1 MSKSLSIFFWIS
13 STFFTFFGA
22 ISLILSAFD
31 GFRILP
37 LIILMFGLILIIF
50 TYLNSINTIGIRFKK
65 IFEFLSLLMFW
76 VITLTIIVF
85 SLEQYQRW
93 KNGFNL
99 IDLSLKTH
107 LIPKVI
113 YDQNNT
119 RRIFNSD
126 YVEKN
131 NLNISNPN
139 ENIFNPVNIF
149 GVKTDSPPYLFKRNK
164 SYSYKEGI
172 FKEQVGNEKIH
183 FETNSNGFRGPE
195 INFEKKFTILC
206 LGASTT
212 EGANSNEDNTYPQHL
227 QRLINEEYQDI
238 QIINMGHSGY
248 TPKDI
253 YKLFKF
259 NLDLNPDIVIYFEG
273 NGNGLD
279 RKEVYSNE
287 SISTSTL
294 INAIYK
300 RLMIGR
306 IIINSVPNAM
316 KNIYLNSRVE
326 TFDLNKDRPSR
337 KEYFSELEK
346 TIELSFSESII
357 PILVTPTNGWQKDIQ
372 FTDEEFVSMNKE
384 INDYW
389 PLTPK
394 EIELFYMDYAQKYKD
409 LAYQKGVKLINIE
422 NDFKDDKSLFLNA
435 ENKLTDLHHFSPK
448 GNKKLAELIFKELNL
463 IIKELK

>member
-1 MSKSLSIFFWIS
+1 MSRSLSIFFWIS
-13 STFFTFFGA
+13 ATLFTFFGA

-31 GFRILP
+31 GFRIVP
-37 LIILMFGLILIIF
+37 LITLIFGLILIIF
-50 TYLNSINTIGIRFKK
+50 IYLNSIYTNSKKSKK
-65 IFEFLSLLMFW
+65 IFEIISLLMFW
-76 VITLTIIVF
+76 IITLTIIVF

-107 LIPKVI
+107 LVPKSI

-139 ENIFNPVNIF
+139 ENIFDPINIF
-149 GVKTDSPPYLFKRNK
+149 GVKTDSPPYLLKRNK
-164 SYSYKEGI
+164 SYSYEKGK
-172 FKEQVGNEKIH
+172 FKEQEGNEKIH
-183 FETNSNGFRGPE
+183 FKTNSYGFRGAE
-195 INFEKKFTILC
+195 IDFQKNITILC

-212 EGANSNEDNTYPQHL
+212 EGSNSNEDNTYPHHL
-227 QRLINEEYQDI
+227 QRLINEENQDI

-248 TPKDI
+248 TPEDI
-253 YKLFKF
+253 YNLFKF
-259 NLDLNPDIVIYFEG
+259 NLNLKPDVIIYFEG
-273 NGNGLD
+273 NGNGLN
-279 RKEVYSNE
+279 RKEVYSDE
-287 SISTSTL
+287 SISISTL

-306 IIINSVPNAM
+306 IIFNSVPNSM
-316 KNIYLNSRVE
+316 KNIYLNNQVE
-326 TFDLNKDRPSR
+326 TFDLNKDRPSK

-346 TIELSFSESII
+346 IIELSLNESIV
-357 PILVTPTNGWQKDIQ
+357 PILVTPTNGWHKDIQ
-372 FTDEEFVSMNKE
+372 FTDDEFINMNKE

-448 GNKKLAELIFKELNL
+448 GNKKLAALIFKELDL

>member
-1 MSKSLSIFFWIS
+1 MSKSLSMFFWIS
-13 STFFTFFGA
+13 ATLFTFLGA

-31 GFRILP
+31 GFRIVP
-37 LIILMFGLILIIF
+37 LITLIFGLILIIF
-50 TYLNSINTIGIRFKK
+50 TYLNSINTNSKKFKK
-65 IFEFLSLLMFW
+65 KFEFLSLLMFW
-76 VITLTIIVF
+76 IITLTIIIF

-107 LIPKVI
+107 LVPKFI

-126 YVEKN
+126 YVEEN

-139 ENIFNPVNIF
+139 ENIFNPINIF
-149 GVKTDSPPYLFKRNK
+149 GVKTISPPYLLKRNK
-164 SYSYKEGI
+164 SYSYEKGK
-172 FKEQVGNEKIH
+172 FKEQEKKEKIH
-183 FETNSNGFRGPE
+183 FKTNSNGFRGPE
-195 INFEKKFTILC
+195 INFQKKFTILC

-212 EGANSNEDNTYPQHL
+212 EGSNSNENNTYPQHL
-227 QRLINEEYQDI
+227 QRLINYEYQDI

-248 TPKDI
+248 TPEDI
-253 YKLFKF
+253 YNLFKF
-259 NLDLNPDIVIYFEG
+259 NLNLKPDIIIYFEG

-279 RKEVYSNE
+279 RKEVYSDE
-287 SISTSTL
+287 SISISTL

-306 IIINSVPNAM
+306 IIFNSVPNAM
-316 KNIYLNSRVE
+316 KNIYLNNQVE
-326 TFDLNKDRPSR
+326 TFDLYKDRPSK
-337 KEYFSELEK
+337 KEYFIELEK
-346 TIELSFSESII
+346 IIELSLNESIV
-357 PILVTPTNGWQKDIQ
+357 PILVTPTNGWHKDIQ
-372 FTDEEFVSMNKE
+372 FTDEEFINMNKE

-394 EIELFYMDYAQKYKD
+394 EIELFYIDYAQKYKD

-422 NDFKDDKSLFLNA
+422 NDFKDDKSLFFNA

-448 GNKKLAELIFKELNL
+448 GNKKLAELIYKELNL